1 MKVFK
6 FDPAT
11 GRRGEQ
17 IADWRRASWTDARW
31 NEYDGHAP
39 VGFGRDAEVTVH
51 HNAGITDATG
61 ANDISYRRPTEWI
74 CFCLGCWRVGVH
86 DDGTPDEH
94 WEWIVLPPTRIET
107 RA

>member
-11 GRRGEQ
+11 GRRGEK
-17 IADWRRASWTDARW
+17 IADWKRASWTDSRW

-39 VGFGRDAEVTVH
+39 VGFGRGSEVTVH
-51 HNAGITDATG
+51 HNAGIGLGD
-61 ANDISYRRPTEWI
+61 DERSYRHPDEWI